1 MKLNQWRRRRQLQL
15 SILIFLI
22 VIEKKGLDIIQ
33 LQEELI
39 KQKVI
44 YLFFVELKGK
54 WIILQ
59 DWSTCTLACGGGTQ
73 TRHRYCV
80 FPPSGIPCEGK
91 AIETRSCNTDPCSNI
106 TQIEDNLDYLPTQI
120 KILRVS
126 QIPQRYKVN

>member
-1 MKLNQWRRRRQLQL
+1 M
-15 SILIFLI
+15 I